1 MHLAVCSLL
10 CGTILAAAAPQD
22 PIPVRTTDAVGAPMV
37 PSGAAGGRES
47 GAPTGEPVPEPRTL
61 LLVGV
66 GVICLVLSQRWRR
79 QLRRQ
84 L

>member
-1 MHLAVCSLL
+1 M
-10 CGTILAAAAPQD
+10 
-22 PIPVRTTDAVGAPMV
+22 
-37 PSGAAGGRES
+37 
-47 GAPTGEPVPEPRTL
+47 PEPRTL